1 MFCNRRVKSCN
12 REGILRENILL
23 IFITVLLGCFVNAC
37 ATSEKVAGT
46 YGAKLPSASGP
57 ARVIHLKLTDDKRA
71 EMSTDYLNRKPA
83 VVETGKW
90 ESGKDGNVAVTLT
103 EKEGMSYDTPG
114 VLAFH
119 LQGDL
124 LRAAGYDVEIWGSEG
139 LVLQRQPDI
148 TGKVWHLV
156 ELRYMNE
163 TGLKPGDPA
172 KYCLELFDNGA
183 VYVQA
188 DCNKGTGTFELVGNS
203 LSFHLGF
210 ARAICLPGSIF
221 DRYTK
226 ALEDAASCHVRDGQ
240 LYISTGKDGVLMQ
253 FAPAR

>member
-1 MFCNRRVKSCN
+1 MRK
-12 REGILRENILL
+12 NILVIFL
-23 IFITVLLGCFVNAC
+23 ILPGFLIHAC

-57 ARVIHLKLTDDKRA
+57 GRVIHLKLTDDKRA

-83 VVETGKW
+83 IVETGKW
-90 ESGKDGNVAVTLT
+90 ESGKDGEVAVTLT

-114 VLAFH
+114 VVAFH

-124 LRAAGYDVEIWGSEG
+124 LRAAGYDVEICGSEG

-156 ELRYMNE
+156 EMRYMNE

-172 KYCLELFDNGA
+172 KYSLELFDNGA

-210 ARAICLPGSIF
+210 TRAMCLPGSIF

-226 ALEDAASCHVRDGQ
+226 ALDEAVSCHVRDGQ
-240 LYISTGKDGVLMQ
+240 LYISTAADDGVMQ

>member
-1 MFCNRRVKSCN
+1 LRHK
-12 REGILRENILL
+12 ILT
-23 IFITVLLGCFVNAC
+23 IFIAAFLGCFMHAC

-57 ARVIHLKLTDDKRA
+57 GRVIHLKLTDDKRA

-83 VVETGKW
+83 IVETGKW
-90 ESGKDGNVAVTLT
+90 ESGKDGEVAVTLT

-124 LRAAGYDVEIWGSEG
+124 LRAAEYDHKVWGSEG
-139 LVLQRQPDI
+139 LVLERQPDI
-148 TGKVWHLV
+148 TGKVWHMV

-163 TGLKPGDPA
+163 KGLKPGDPA
-172 KYCLELFDNGA
+172 KYSLELFDNGA

-210 ARAICLPGSIF
+210 TRAMCLPGSIF

-226 ALEDAASCHVRDGQ
+226 ALEEAVSCHVRDGQ
-240 LYISTGKDGVLMQ
+240 LYISTAEDGGVMQ